1 MATNDAEAVK
11 KWKAAT
17 APKETKPKVIGAAEV
32 TRAQVADELSRR
44 KAKRQGVGV
53 CGKCGEQKQVVH
65 TQQRSDSNE
74 PSDLTSEDVGAV
86 KEETA
91 CPSCESEKF
100 KFPPLITETV
110 GGRPPTA
117 EESEHFAWQRGQG
130 TDGGGLSGHYLRTG
144 RPHMALS
151 TMGDLQDF
159 RAKNPDS
166 FDFHLEGDDCDKGC
180 KSMDERLSDPAN
192 ADLISSNRAGNASQI
207 ARRAVVHFDLRTRDQ
222 KNPKSRSYSPTP
234 MWTKD
239 WTMSKF
245 SPRHILDTVKNR
257 WGSSVE
263 GIKRAGVQN
272 TQSSTTGTISVGYAG
287 TAPAESGV
295 KSGWRPSWDPEAM
308 QAEGATMGTLMS
320 RAHDRGAHEGPG
332 RNFEDCP
339 QCNPQ

>member
-17 APKETKPKVIGAAEV
+17 AAKETKPKVIGAAEV
-32 TRAQVADELSRR
+32 TRAQVSDELSRR

-74 PSDLTSEDVGAV
+74 VGDLTSEDVGAV

-91 CPSCESEKF
+91 CPSCDSEKF
-100 KFPPLITETV
+100 KFPPLITESIE
-110 GGRPPTA
+110 GRQPTA
-117 EESEHFAWQRGQG
+117 EESERLAYTRGQG
-130 TDGGGLSGHYLRTG
+130 TPGGGLSGHYLRTG
-144 RPHMALS
+144 RLHMALS
-151 TMGDLQDF
+151 TMGDLEHFKD
-159 RAKNPDS
+159 KNPDS
-166 FDFHLEGDDCDKGC
+166 FDFHLEGEDCDKGC

-192 ADLISSNRAGNASQI
+192 AGLISSNRAGDASQI
-207 ARRAVVHFDLRTRDQ
+207 ARRAVVHFDLRTKDQ

-245 SPRHILDTVKNR
+245 SPRHILNTVKTK

-263 GIKRAGVQN
+263 GIKRDGVQN
-272 TQSSTTGTISVGYAG
+272 TQSFTTGPLGIGYSG
-287 TAPAESGV
+287 TAPAEPGV
-295 KSGWRPSWDPEAM
+295 HTGWRPSWNPAAM
-308 QAEGATMGTLMS
+308 YSEGATMGTMMS
-320 RAHDRGAHEGPG
+320 DAHDRGAHEGPG
-332 RNFEDCP
+332 RKFEDCP